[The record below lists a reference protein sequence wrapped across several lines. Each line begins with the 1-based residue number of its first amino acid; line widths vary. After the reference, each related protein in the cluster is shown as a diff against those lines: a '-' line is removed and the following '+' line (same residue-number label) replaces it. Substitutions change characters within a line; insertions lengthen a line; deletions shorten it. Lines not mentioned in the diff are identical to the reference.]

1 VTGNV
6 VSWTLIDRIGR
17 RNLTLWGLAFLT
29 IILMLAGGTATAG
42 SVPSIK
48 ACLGFMIIYGF
59 FYNMTIG
66 STAYTILTEN
76 ATSRLRVKT
85 IAIGVALQ
93 NTWYTMLSLV
103 LPYLFNPDKANLGAK
118 VCFPN
123 QLSTDFLLIQV
134 F

>member
-123 QLSTDFLLIQV
+123 QLSTDFLLIQG